1 MEDKQKLAE
10 RAERIVRFRESLTLL
25 PDERFF
31 EIIRTYLGQI
41 QSPYNKTNLIEKLS
55 AVFRKEQNQRR
66 IISFLS
72 DFDIKMLSV
81 VSIVSDANQEKIT
94 DFFSKDYT
102 LSEIYAELL
111 SLSERLLIY
120 SYRNPETQKKV
131 IGINP
136 LLENALSPYLGLN
149 ELLPE
154 SVCAVRNLESDF
166 SLSPQFVASYVSFI
180 LSNPEMCKNDLSI
193 RKKESERLESIFPE
207 RKEVLSL
214 LLNAFLNLGIAK
226 FSEKSLLVDENRL
239 KKFAELSEISQYVY
253 LSAASAV
260 HLGREGLRIQC
271 ELLLDVAA
279 TIPEKGFT
287 LSSLMNTAFLLSN
300 RNETLGS
307 ERKRSSFSKILEA
320 RRTIDFN
327 FDTND
332 YSAVKNPG
340 SYSGKI
346 IEKIINNAIVLGL
359 FSVYGKT
366 ESGENIYV
374 RSEVFKSDE
383 SNKNSEN
390 GTEKRTEN
398 FGAFGSG
405 NFKDG
410 KTESENSADGK
421 KGLLNIN
428 AGTVI
433 TIMPGLSLSELIPFT
448 IFLEVQKNSVV
459 SEFEI
464 SRKSV
469 SRAFDKNISPD
480 EIISLLEKY
489 SAYEIP
495 QNLKMNIEE
504 WHKSYTSA
512 MLFKGYVLKVD
523 EKTSRIIEKNPNVVP
538 YIQQKLSDGIY
549 LLNIPLDGNID
560 LFIETSGLEFMGN
573 VKKPERKAESM
584 DFPRLQKGR
593 SIISGSLSVFGD
605 VCDVDEVDC
614 EVGGEFEIRKEKE
627 EKLERLKELSEEGN
641 KTKAEF
647 QKILRSLGFSKQQE
661 DVLSARIEKGVIL
674 SEEQLKAETVRLEI
688 LEADGMNYAGK
699 VRLVENAISAGDSL
713 EIFMPADRSGSVMK
727 TFVGKPILISKNS
740 GDCLLKFQTEP
751 DGDIKLFSVS
761 MANRIRLIKTS
772 VFN

>member
-1 MEDKQKLAE
+1 MEDKQKFAE

-66 IISFLS
+66 IVSFLS

-120 SYRNPETQKKV
+120 SYINPETQKKV

-154 SVCAVRNLESDF
+154 SACAVRNLEGDF
-166 SLSPQFVASYVSFI
+166 CLSPHFVASYVSFI

-332 YSAVKNPG
+332 YSAQKNPG

-383 SNKNSEN
+383 NNKNSEN

-398 FGAFGSG
+398 FGAFGEG
-405 NFKDG
+405 NFKGD
-410 KTESENSADGK
+410 K

-433 TIMPGLSLSELIPFT
+433 TIMPGLSLSELIPFM

-512 MLFKGYVLKVD
+512 MLFKGYILKVD

-573 VKKPERKAESM
+573 VKKPERKPESM

-593 SIISGSLSVFGD
+593 SIISDSLSVFGD
-605 VCDVDEVDC
+605 FCDIGDAGGEVDC

-627 EKLERLKELSEEGN
+627 EKLEKLKELSEEGN
-641 KTKAEF
+641 KTKGEF

>member
-31 EIIRTYLGQI
+31 EIMRIYLGQI
-41 QSPYNKTNLIEKLS
+41 QTPYNKTNLIERLS

-66 IISFLS
+66 IVSFLS

-120 SYRNPETQKKV
+120 SYINPETQKKV

-332 YSAVKNPG
+332 YSAAKNPG
-340 SYSGKI
+340 SYSRKI
-346 IEKIINNAIVLGL
+346 IEKIINNAILLGL

-374 RSEVFKSDE
+374 RSEVF
-383 SNKNSEN
+383 EN
-390 GTEKRTEN
+390 N
-398 FGAFGSG
+398 
-405 NFKDG
+405 
-410 KTESENSADGK
+410 ENSFKGDK

-480 EIISLLEKY
+480 EIFSLLEKY

-512 MLFKGYVLKVD
+512 MLFKGYILKVD

-593 SIISGSLSVFGD
+593 SIISDSISVFGD
-605 VCDVDEVDC
+605 FCDVGEVDC

-627 EKLERLKELSEEGN
+627 EKLEKLKELSEEGN
-641 KTKAEF
+641 KTKSEF

>member
-66 IISFLS
+66 IVSFLS

-120 SYRNPETQKKV
+120 SYINPETQKKV

-154 SVCAVRNLESDF
+154 SVCAVRNIESDF

-332 YSAVKNPG
+332 YSAAKNPS

-346 IEKIINNAIVLGL
+346 IEKIINNAILLGL

-374 RSEVFKSDE
+374 RSEVF
-383 SNKNSEN
+383 EN
-390 GTEKRTEN
+390 N
-398 FGAFGSG
+398 
-405 NFKDG
+405 
-410 KTESENSADGK
+410 ENSFKGDK

-512 MLFKGYVLKVD
+512 MLFKGYILKVD

-593 SIISGSLSVFGD
+593 SIISDSVSFFGD
-605 VCDVDEVDC
+605 VCDVGEVDC

-627 EKLERLKELSEEGN
+627 EKLEKLKELSEEGN
-641 KTKAEF
+641 KTKSEF

-699 VRLVENAISAGDSL
+699 VRLVENAISARDSL

>member
-1 MEDKQKLAE
+1 MEDRQKLAE
-10 RAERIVRFRESLTLL
+10 KAKRVVRFRESLTLL

-31 EIIRTYLGQI
+31 DIMRTYLGQI
-41 QSPYNKTNLIEKLS
+41 QSPYNKPNLIEKLS
-55 AVFRKEQNQRR
+55 AIFRKEQNQRR

-81 VSIVSDANQEKIT
+81 ISILSEANQDKIT

-102 LSEIYAELL
+102 LSGIYAELL
-111 SLSERLLIY
+111 NLSERLLIY
-120 SYRNPETQKKV
+120 SYKNPETQKNE

-136 LLENALSPYLGLN
+136 LLEDALSPYLGLN
-149 ELLPE
+149 ELLHE
-154 SVCAVRNLESDF
+154 SVCAVRNLENSF
-166 SLSPQFVASYVSFI
+166 SLSPQFVASYISFI
-180 LSNPEMCKNDLSI
+180 QANPEMCKNDLSI

-214 LLNAFLNLGIAK
+214 LLNAFMNLGIVK
-226 FSEKSLLVDENRL
+226 FSEKSLAVDENRL
-239 KKFAELSEISQYVY
+239 KKFAELSEVSQYVY

-307 ERKRSSFSKILEA
+307 ERKRSGFSKILEA

-327 FDTND
+327 FDTDD
-332 YSAVKNPG
+332 YSAAKNLG

-346 IEKIINNAIVLGL
+346 IEKIINNAVLLGL
-359 FSVYGKT
+359 FDLYGKT
-366 ESGENIYV
+366 EDGENIYV

-383 SNKNSEN
+383 NNKNNEN
-390 GTEKRTEN
+390 GTEKRTEKS
-398 FGAFGSG
+398 GAFDDGNSKSG
-405 NFKDG
+405 KS
-410 KTESENSADGK
+410 EHENSSDGK

-428 AGTVI
+428 AGTVV

-448 IFLEVQKNSVV
+448 VFLDIQKNSIV

-480 EIISLLEKY
+480 EIVSLLEKY

-512 MLFKGYVLKVD
+512 MLFKGYILKVD

-573 VKKPERKAESM
+573 VKKPERKADVM
-584 DFPRLQKGR
+584 DFPRLQKG
-593 SIISGSLSVFGD
+593 ISMISDSVSVFGD
-605 VCDVDEVDC
+605 VCDVGG

-627 EKLERLKELSEEGN
+627 EKLEKLRELSEEG
-641 KTKAEF
+641 KKIKGEF

-740 GDCLLKFQTEP
+740 GDSLLKFQTEP
-751 DGDIKLFSVS
+751 DGEIKLFSVS

>member
-10 RAERIVRFRESLTLL
+10 RAERIVRFRESLSLL

-66 IISFLS
+66 IVSFLS

-120 SYRNPETQKKV
+120 SYINPETQKKV

-154 SVCAVRNLESDF
+154 SVCAVRNIESDF

-180 LSNPEMCKNDLSI
+180 ISNPEMCKNDLSI

-226 FSEKSLLVDENRL
+226 FSEKSLLVDDNRL

-346 IEKIINNAIVLGL
+346 IEKIINNAILLGL

-374 RSEVFKSDE
+374 RSEVF
-383 SNKNSEN
+383 EN
-390 GTEKRTEN
+390 N
-398 FGAFGSG
+398 
-405 NFKDG
+405 
-410 KTESENSADGK
+410 ENSFKGDK

-512 MLFKGYVLKVD
+512 MLFKGYILKVD

-593 SIISGSLSVFGD
+593 SIISDSISVFGD
-605 VCDVDEVDC
+605 VCDVGEVDC

-627 EKLERLKELSEEGN
+627 EKLEKLKELSEEGN
-641 KTKAEF
+641 KTKSEF

>member
-31 EIIRTYLGQI
+31 EIMRIYLGQI
-41 QSPYNKTNLIEKLS
+41 QTPYNKTNLIERLS

-66 IISFLS
+66 IVSFLS

-120 SYRNPETQKKV
+120 SYINPETQKKV

-154 SVCAVRNLESDF
+154 SVCAVRNLEGDF

-332 YSAVKNPG
+332 YSAAKNPG

-366 ESGENIYV
+366 ENGENIYV
-374 RSEVFKSDE
+374 RSEVF
-383 SNKNSEN
+383 EN
-390 GTEKRTEN
+390 N
-398 FGAFGSG
+398 
-405 NFKDG
+405 
-410 KTESENSADGK
+410 ENSFKGDK

-512 MLFKGYVLKVD
+512 MLFKGYILKVD

-593 SIISGSLSVFGD
+593 SIISDSVSVFGD
-605 VCDVDEVDC
+605 VCDVGEVDC

-627 EKLERLKELSEEGN
+627 EKLEKLKELSEEGN
-641 KTKAEF
+641 KTKSEF

>member
-31 EIIRTYLGQI
+31 EIMRIYLGQI
-41 QSPYNKTNLIEKLS
+41 QTPYNKTNLIERLS

-66 IISFLS
+66 IVSFLS

-120 SYRNPETQKKV
+120 SYINPETQKKV

-180 LSNPEMCKNDLSI
+180 ISNPEMCKNDLSI

-226 FSEKSLLVDENRL
+226 FSEKSLLVDDNRL

-374 RSEVFKSDE
+374 RSEVF
-383 SNKNSEN
+383 EN
-390 GTEKRTEN
+390 N
-398 FGAFGSG
+398 
-405 NFKDG
+405 
-410 KTESENSADGK
+410 ENSFKGDK

-512 MLFKGYVLKVD
+512 MLFKGYILKVD

-593 SIISGSLSVFGD
+593 SIISDSASVFGD
-605 VCDVDEVDC
+605 VCDVGEVDC
-614 EVGGEFEIRKEKE
+614 ELGGEFEIRNEKEK
-627 EKLERLKELSEEGN
+627 KLEKLKELSEEGN
-641 KTKAEF
+641 KTKSEF

>member
-66 IISFLS
+66 IVSFLS

-120 SYRNPETQKKV
+120 SYINPETQKKV

-154 SVCAVRNLESDF
+154 SVCAVRNIESDF

-180 LSNPEMCKNDLSI
+180 ISNPEMCKNDLSI

-346 IEKIINNAIVLGL
+346 IEKIINNAILLGL

-374 RSEVFKSDE
+374 RSEVF
-383 SNKNSEN
+383 EN
-390 GTEKRTEN
+390 N
-398 FGAFGSG
+398 
-405 NFKDG
+405 
-410 KTESENSADGK
+410 ENSFKGDK

-512 MLFKGYVLKVD
+512 MLFKGYILKVD

-593 SIISGSLSVFGD
+593 SIISDSVSVFGD
-605 VCDVDEVDC
+605 VCDVGEVDC
-614 EVGGEFEIRKEKE
+614 EVGGEFEIHKEKE
-627 EKLERLKELSEEGN
+627 EKLEKLKELSEEGN
-641 KTKAEF
+641 KTKSEF

>member
-66 IISFLS
+66 IVSFLS

-120 SYRNPETQKKV
+120 SYINPETQKKV

-180 LSNPEMCKNDLSI
+180 ISNPEMCKNDLSI

-332 YSAVKNPG
+332 YSAAKNPG

-374 RSEVFKSDE
+374 RSEVF
-383 SNKNSEN
+383 EN
-390 GTEKRTEN
+390 N
-398 FGAFGSG
+398 
-405 NFKDG
+405 
-410 KTESENSADGK
+410 ENSFKGDK

-512 MLFKGYVLKVD
+512 MLFKGYILKVD

-593 SIISGSLSVFGD
+593 SIISDSASVFGD
-605 VCDVDEVDC
+605 VCDVGEVDC
-614 EVGGEFEIRKEKE
+614 ELGGEFEIRNEKEK
-627 EKLERLKELSEEGN
+627 KLEKLKELSEEGN
-641 KTKAEF
+641 KTKSEF

>member
-31 EIIRTYLGQI
+31 EIMRIYLGQI
-41 QSPYNKTNLIEKLS
+41 QTPYNKTNLIERLS

-66 IISFLS
+66 IVSFLS

-120 SYRNPETQKKV
+120 SYINPETQKKV

-332 YSAVKNPG
+332 YSAAKNPG
-340 SYSGKI
+340 SYSRKI
-346 IEKIINNAIVLGL
+346 IEKIINNAILLGL

-374 RSEVFKSDE
+374 RSEVF
-383 SNKNSEN
+383 EN
-390 GTEKRTEN
+390 N
-398 FGAFGSG
+398 
-405 NFKDG
+405 
-410 KTESENSADGK
+410 ENSFKGDK

-512 MLFKGYVLKVD
+512 MLFKGYILKVD

-593 SIISGSLSVFGD
+593 SIISDSASVFGD
-605 VCDVDEVDC
+605 VCDVGEVDC
-614 EVGGEFEIRKEKE
+614 ELGGEFEIRNEKEK
-627 EKLERLKELSEEGN
+627 KLEKLKELSEEGN
-641 KTKAEF
+641 KTKSEF

>member
-1 MEDKQKLAE
+1 MEDKQKFAE

-120 SYRNPETQKKV
+120 SYINPETQKKV

-136 LLENALSPYLGLN
+136 LLENALAPYLGLN

-154 SVCAVRNLESDF
+154 SVCAVRNLEGDF
-166 SLSPQFVASYVSFI
+166 CLSPQFVASYVSFI

-332 YSAVKNPG
+332 YSAQKNPG

-346 IEKIINNAIVLGL
+346 IEKIINNAIVFGL

-383 SNKNSEN
+383 NNKNSEN
-390 GTEKRTEN
+390 GTEN
-398 FGAFGSG
+398 FGAFGEG
-405 NFKDG
+405 NFKGD
-410 KTESENSADGK
+410 K

-512 MLFKGYVLKVD
+512 MLFKGYILKVD

-593 SIISGSLSVFGD
+593 SIISDSLSVFGD
-605 VCDVDEVDC
+605 FCDIGDAGCEVDC

-627 EKLERLKELSEEGN
+627 EKLEKLKELSEEGN
-641 KTKAEF
+641 KTKGEF

-699 VRLVENAISAGDSL
+699 VRLVENAISVGDSL

>member
-66 IISFLS
+66 IVSFLS

-120 SYRNPETQKKV
+120 SYINPETQKKV

-154 SVCAVRNLESDF
+154 SVCAVRNIESDF

-180 LSNPEMCKNDLSI
+180 ISNPEMCKNDLSI

-346 IEKIINNAIVLGL
+346 IEKIINNAILLGL

-374 RSEVFKSDE
+374 RSEVF
-383 SNKNSEN
+383 EN
-390 GTEKRTEN
+390 N
-398 FGAFGSG
+398 
-405 NFKDG
+405 
-410 KTESENSADGK
+410 ENSFKGDK

-512 MLFKGYVLKVD
+512 MLFKGYILKVD

-593 SIISGSLSVFGD
+593 SIISDSASVFGD
-605 VCDVDEVDC
+605 FCDVGEVDC

-627 EKLERLKELSEEGN
+627 DKLEKLKELSEEGN
-641 KTKAEF
+641 KTKSEF

>member
-66 IISFLS
+66 IVSFLS

-120 SYRNPETQKKV
+120 SYINPETQKKV

-180 LSNPEMCKNDLSI
+180 ISNPEMCKNDLSI

-332 YSAVKNPG
+332 YSAAKNPG

-346 IEKIINNAIVLGL
+346 IEKIINNAILLGL

-374 RSEVFKSDE
+374 RSEVF
-383 SNKNSEN
+383 EN
-390 GTEKRTEN
+390 N
-398 FGAFGSG
+398 
-405 NFKDG
+405 
-410 KTESENSADGK
+410 ENSFKGDK

-480 EIISLLEKY
+480 EIFSLLEKY

-512 MLFKGYVLKVD
+512 MLFKGYILKVD

-593 SIISGSLSVFGD
+593 SIISDSASVFGD
-605 VCDVDEVDC
+605 VCDVGEVDC

-627 EKLERLKELSEEGN
+627 EKLEKLKELSEEGN
-641 KTKAEF
+641 KTKSEF

>member
-1 MEDKQKLAE
+1 MEDKQKFAE

-66 IISFLS
+66 IVSFLS

-154 SVCAVRNLESDF
+154 SVCAVRNLEGDF
-166 SLSPQFVASYVSFI
+166 CLSPQFVASYVSFI

-226 FSEKSLLVDENRL
+226 FSGKSLLVDENRL

-332 YSAVKNPG
+332 YSAQKNPG

-383 SNKNSEN
+383 NNKNSEN

-398 FGAFGSG
+398 FGAFGEG
-405 NFKDG
+405 NFKGD
-410 KTESENSADGK
+410 K

-433 TIMPGLSLSELIPFT
+433 TIMPGLSLSELISFM

-512 MLFKGYVLKVD
+512 MLFKGYILKVD

-573 VKKPERKAESM
+573 VKKPERKAESI

-593 SIISGSLSVFGD
+593 SMISGSVSVFGD
-605 VCDVDEVDC
+605 FCDIGDAGGEVDC

-627 EKLERLKELSEEGN
+627 EKLEKLKELSEEGK
-641 KTKAEF
+641 KTKGEF

-761 MANRIRLIKTS
+761 MANRIRLIKMS

>member
-66 IISFLS
+66 IVSFLS

-120 SYRNPETQKKV
+120 SYINPETQKKV

-180 LSNPEMCKNDLSI
+180 ISNPEMCKNDLSI

-346 IEKIINNAIVLGL
+346 IEKIINNAILLGL

-374 RSEVFKSDE
+374 RSEVF
-383 SNKNSEN
+383 EN
-390 GTEKRTEN
+390 N
-398 FGAFGSG
+398 
-405 NFKDG
+405 
-410 KTESENSADGK
+410 ENSFKGDK

-469 SRAFDKNISPD
+469 SRAFDRNISPD

-512 MLFKGYVLKVD
+512 MLFKGYILKVD

-573 VKKPERKAESM
+573 VKKPERKSESM

-593 SIISGSLSVFGD
+593 SIISDSASVFGD
-605 VCDVDEVDC
+605 VCDVGEVDC

-627 EKLERLKELSEEGN
+627 EKLEKLKELSEEGN
-641 KTKAEF
+641 KTKSEF

>member
-10 RAERIVRFRESLTLL
+10 RAKRVVRFRESLSLL

-66 IISFLS
+66 IVSFLS
-72 DFDIKMLSV
+72 DFDIKILSV

-120 SYRNPETQKKV
+120 SYINPETQKKV

-154 SVCAVRNLESDF
+154 SVCAVRNIESDF

-180 LSNPEMCKNDLSI
+180 ISNPEMCKNDLSI

-346 IEKIINNAIVLGL
+346 IEKIINNAILLGL

-374 RSEVFKSDE
+374 RSEVF
-383 SNKNSEN
+383 EN
-390 GTEKRTEN
+390 N
-398 FGAFGSG
+398 
-405 NFKDG
+405 
-410 KTESENSADGK
+410 ENSFKGDK

-512 MLFKGYVLKVD
+512 MLFKGYILKVD

-593 SIISGSLSVFGD
+593 SIISDSVSVFGD
-605 VCDVDEVDC
+605 VCDVGEVDC

-627 EKLERLKELSEEGN
+627 EKLEKLKELSEEGN
-641 KTKAEF
+641 KTKSEF